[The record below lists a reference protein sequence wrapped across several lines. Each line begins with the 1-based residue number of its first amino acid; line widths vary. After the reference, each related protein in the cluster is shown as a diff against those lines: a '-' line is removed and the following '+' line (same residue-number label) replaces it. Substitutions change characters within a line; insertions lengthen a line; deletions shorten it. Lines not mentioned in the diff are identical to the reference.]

1 MVVVAFAQAR
11 LEENDF
17 EQIEQLNLEEMLT
30 IDSSKVETLE
40 DVPEIAFDDVE
51 ANLGVGNVPDEHF
64 ERLAGDQINSGVFLE
79 QELGPSQLNYN
90 LEQTVDINVLAL
102 KHIKV
107 PLVLNPNYTVFPGLV
122 VQAAAVRGFA
132 FLGRVFLEYLVVGQ
146 QVLGQGFE

>member
-17 EQIEQLNLEEMLT
+17 EEVEQLDLEEMLT
-30 IDSSKVETLE
+30 IDSGKVETLE
-40 DVPEIAFDDVE
+40 DVPEVAFDDVE

-64 ERLAGDQINSGVFLE
+64 ERLAGDKINAGVFLQ

-90 LEQTVDINVLAL
+90 LEQTVNINVLAL

-107 PLVLNPNYTVFPGLV
+107 PLVLNPNYTVFPGLIMK
-122 VQAAAVRGFA
+122 AAVVRGFA
-132 FLGRVFLEYLVVGQ
+132 FVGRVVLEYLVVGQ